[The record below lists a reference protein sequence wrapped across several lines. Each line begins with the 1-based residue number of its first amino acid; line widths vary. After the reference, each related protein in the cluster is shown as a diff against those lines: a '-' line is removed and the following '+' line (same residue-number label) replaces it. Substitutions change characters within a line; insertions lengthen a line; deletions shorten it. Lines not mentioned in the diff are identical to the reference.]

1 MTSLKVGTNCAPLR
15 AHKTYSDAIKKGDDG
30 RKDFVARKSCN
41 YLEDAIEVGFE
52 IGVDVDMLLVTG
64 L

>member
-1 MTSLKVGTNCAPLR
+1 M
-15 AHKTYSDAIKKGDDG
+15 
-30 RKDFVARKSCN
+30 ARKSCN

-52 IGVDVDMLLVTG
+52 IVDDVGVGVDIILVTRITG

>member
-1 MTSLKVGTNCAPLR
+1 MHLLR

-52 IGVDVDMLLVTG
+52 IVVDVGVGVDMILVTRMTG

>member
-1 MTSLKVGTNCAPLR
+1 M
-15 AHKTYSDAIKKGDDG
+15 
-30 RKDFVARKSCN
+30 ARKSCN

-52 IGVDVDMLLVTG
+52 IVVDVGVGVGVDIILVTRMTG

>member
-1 MTSLKVGTNCAPLR
+1 M
-15 AHKTYSDAIKKGDDG
+15 
-30 RKDFVARKSCN
+30 ARKSCN

-52 IGVDVDMLLVTG
+52 IVDDVGVGVDMILVTRMTG